1 MEIATEKVRER
12 PSADTEIAGL
22 SEPSFVEALLDPV
35 SVFEHPMQVAEHPWF
50 TDEEKRTILL
60 SWARDELV
68 AEQVSSRL
76 APELRIRSRI
86 DAVVEAL
93 SQFDAPAAGE
103 YLSASSAIRASRLK
117 RQPRRRSH

>member
-12 PSADTEIAGL
+12 PSVGMEIAGP
-22 SEPSFVEALLDPV
+22 SERSFVEALLDPV

-93 SQFDAPAAGE
+93 SQFDEAAADE
-103 YLSASSAIRASRLK
+103 YQSACSAIRARRPKRL
-117 RQPRRRSH
+117 PRRRSH